1 MFLFHVLCMKMSIE
15 GINSVKR
22 PLFKSGDSPKG
33 GSTGAV
39 QDPEEHAGGG
49 LNMMFIIIPVAALIA
64 LTAIIV
70 IAIVVC
76 RR

>member
-1 MFLFHVLCMKMSIE
+1 MSIE

-22 PLFKSGDSPKG
+22 PLFKLGDSSKG

-70 IAIVVC
+70 FAVVVC

>member
-15 GINSVKR
+15 GINFVKR
-22 PLFKSGDSPKG
+22 PLFKSGDSSKG

-70 IAIVVC
+70 FAVVVC

>member
-1 MFLFHVLCMKMSIE
+1 MFLFHVLCRKTSIE

-22 PLFKSGDSPKG
+22 PLFKSGDSSKG
-33 GSTGAV
+33 GFTGAA

-49 LNMMFIIIPVAALIA
+49 LNMKFIIIPVAALIA

-70 IAIVVC
+70 IAVVVC